1 MTTPTTNDLE
11 RWTITVAGRE
21 RTYWLAPGPAGPAP
35 LLVVLHGL
43 GLPVATMAKWTGLA
57 TRGPAAG
64 FATVF
69 PEGVE
74 EMWDDTGRGRR
85 DGFDDDA
92 FARALVDH
100 LATEGIADPR
110 KLFLVGLSNGGFF
123 AERLARAGIVQPR
136 GIVLV
141 VSTTRA
147 VAHED
152 TPHPRTPTAVLCF
165 AGTADR
171 LVPYDGGRST
181 GALGWFARR
190 RVRPLLL
197 DPSGRDVVAARRS
210 PRSGRARMASR
221 PQLRPKPSRDRIC
234 RSDVSAGRGPD
245 IRRSCCTGSRAA
257 PTAGRAT
264 HRRFPRGWS
273 VGSRRISMPPGSC
286 SRLPARSS
294 ARSRPPANPPAPAPS
309 PRS

>member
-11 RWTITVAGRE
+11 RRTITVAGRE

-197 DPSGRDVVAARRS
+197 DPSGRDVVAAETL
-210 PRSGRARMASR
+210 AEEWASANGIET
-221 PQLRPKPSRDRIC
+221 PAQTKTVP
-234 RSDVSAGRGPD
+234 GPD
-245 IRRSCCTGSRAA
+245 L
-257 PTAGRAT
+257 P
-264 HRRFPRGWS
+264 
-273 VGSRRISMPPGSC
+273 VRRISWTGAGHPPVVLYRIESGAHGWPGNPQT
-286 SRLPARSS
+286 LPAWLVGRVPQDLDATGILLSF
-294 ARSRPPANPPAPAPS
+294 AREILGAESPAG
-309 PRS
+309 